1 MPTARVAE
9 DVTVGELTE
18 DPYPVYARLRRE
30 APVAY
35 LPAVDLWFVTRW
47 ADVASA
53 AEDPVRFPAAMPG
66 SPLDRTLGGKNVL
79 TVDGAE
85 HGRMRGP
92 METTLRPRAVEEHAP
107 AIVERIANGLIDGL
121 VARGSAE
128 LMREFC
134 EPLSVLSLAEVIGLR
149 GLDTPTLQ
157 RWFHELATGT
167 SNYEGD
173 PEKQRLA
180 SATCA
185 EIDEALQPL
194 FADLLGSPDGT
205 MVSDMLHGESGDL
218 VERMRAF
225 MPTLKLAL
233 IGGLQEPG
241 HGMGSTVFGLLL
253 NPDQA
258 EALRADPNRLV
269 KLAVDE
275 GLRWISPI
283 GTQGRAAGP
292 GAVLSGVGLPEGAN
306 VALLVSSANRDED
319 VWGPTADR
327 FEMLRSRHPHAAFGS
342 GPHFCVGH
350 YLARL
355 QVRTGIH
362 LLFDRLHGLRLDE
375 DKLALFSGWEYRGPI
390 QLFGRWEP

>member
-1 MPTARVAE
+1 MSTARVAD
-9 DVTVGELTE
+9 DVTVEELIE

-35 LPAVDLWFVTRW
+35 VQALDLWFVTRW
-47 ADVASA
+47 SDVASA

-66 SPLDRTLGGKNVL
+66 SPLDRTLGGRNVL
-79 TVDGAE
+79 TVDGE
-85 HGRMRGP
+85 DHRGMRAP
-92 METTLRPRAVEEHAP
+92 METTLRPRAVEEQAP
-107 AIVERIANGLIDGL
+107 ALVERVAGDLIDGFA
-121 VARGSAE
+121 ARGASE
-128 LMREFC
+128 LMSDFC

-149 GLDTPTLQ
+149 HIDAPTLQ
-157 RWFHELATGT
+157 RWFHEIATGT

-173 PEKQRLA
+173 PAKQRVA
-180 SATCA
+180 DRTSV
-185 EIDEALQPL
+185 EIDATLRPL
-194 FADLLGSPDGT
+194 FAELLQNPDGT
-205 MVSDMLHGESGDL
+205 MVSDMLHAEHGDL
-218 VERMRAF
+218 DERMQAF

-241 HGMGSTVFGLLL
+241 HGMGSTIFGLLSQ
-253 NPDQA
+253 PDQG
-258 EALRADPNRLV
+258 EAVHADPTRLV

-292 GAVLSGVGLPEGAN
+292 DAVVAGVDLPEGAN
-306 VALLVSSANRDED
+306 VALIVPSANRDED

-327 FEMLRSRHPHAAFGS
+327 FDMFRSRHPHAAFGF

-355 QVRTGIH
+355 QVRTGIR
-362 LLFDRLHGLRLDE
+362 LLFERLDGLHL
-375 DKLALFSGWEYRGPI
+375 DRDRPARFSGWEYRGPAE
-390 QLFGRWEP
+390 LSVRWDP